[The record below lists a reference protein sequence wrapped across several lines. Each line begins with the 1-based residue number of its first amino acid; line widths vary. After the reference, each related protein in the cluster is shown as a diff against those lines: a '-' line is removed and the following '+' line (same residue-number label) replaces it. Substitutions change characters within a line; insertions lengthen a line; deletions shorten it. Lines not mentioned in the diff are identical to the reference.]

1 LCDRIFPTV
10 GWECA
15 VKFVPVDVGSWIQGA
30 GDGKE
35 ALWTGQ
41 LVNLL
46 RQIVVAVAEGI

>member
-1 LCDRIFPTV
+1 VRQNIPDSSLGVRGEI
-10 GWECA
+10 CA
-15 VKFVPVDVGSWIQGA
+15 VDVGSWIQGA